1 MLILVAI
8 IIILSFQGIG
18 NIVNNAD
25 DVISGN
31 RLVKEI
37 AQREVDLLNWG
48 HQVNTLLTD
57 NRVSGMGFESD
68 DHKCELG
75 LWLYG
80 NKRKEAIQL
89 VPSLAPLFKGMEE
102 PHAKMHASA
111 RKIGDMFQQGRGHLG
126 DVFRKMKEDN
136 LAWMSNIEKTFPAEA
151 ESRLN
156 DVPND
161 PSQCSLGK
169 WMYSDETRELRR
181 TDSEFAVLFKELEF
195 PHEKLH
201 GRLADVRKFIDS
213 GDRIGAIDYFKRT
226 VEPVALQVAD
236 RIDKILNW
244 NDAGAVSLESAK
256 EIYTNETLPALK
268 RVQTQ
273 LSSIKNLA
281 QRSVMTD
288 EAMIAAAHETRRN
301 IIIIGVAAIVLGIFL
316 SIVMTRAITGPI
328 TRLAGTFRRV
338 AEERDLTLEVP
349 IKSRDEIGTMAA
361 ALNGLLRFL
370 EETFQKVIQIA
381 DAVESNTG
389 DVFDRSS
396 QNRERA
402 EREREKLKK
411 SVEIITRMKAAAGEV
426 SGLSLAQKEAAM
438 KTNITI
444 GELLA
449 LMDEVSSSATA
460 QNDIAA
466 TAAKRVREMGET
478 GSKVVGTA
486 AAQSEMVMEVSISVN
501 NMASAVEAMSNAV
514 KQASG
519 QSRAALEAVQE
530 GSKSVEATID
540 GMQSIAQSSG
550 QISEIIEVIT
560 DIAEQTN
567 LLALNAAIEA
577 ARAGSHGKGF
587 AVVADEVGKLAQRSS
602 RAAKEITLLIKDSTA
617 RVAEGTRLS
626 DESRQ
631 ALAKINDG
639 GRINMQ
645 AIDDIAHTSE
655 VMASGTRE
663 VQELMERLRSMAEQ
677 IGTMGQE
684 QVPTK
689 ESAENALA
697 SLVEKSKVISGL
709 VVKANEGARVIS
721 DEMTEIVERTDKMTE
736 MTREQDNRSHTLM
749 AIAEETSQ
757 SAEQT
762 ATGAGE
768 VVNITETLNGLSRDL
783 TQQVQQFTIRQQ
795 EFENLLAGEGDN
807 TTESSGNLEPIWT
820 AKSSGPE
827 VTAATGNDSVLD
839 VETEL
844 AMEADREES
853 AETEPAVE
861 ADRREDTGTEPA
873 VEADRE
879 EDVGTEPPVEAEQ
892 EEDVETGPP
901 VEADREEDVE
911 TEPPVEADRE
921 EDVGTEPPVDVGQEE
936 KNEPVLKGKTV
947 ADARAEDEM
956 DSEKLIKRRLTR
968 ALAKYGS
975 KY

>member
-1 MLILVAI
+1 MKENSLSIGNKLVIGFCTMLILVAVI
-8 IIILSFQGIG
+8 IFLSFTGIG
-18 NIVNNAD
+18 SIVKNAD

-37 AQREVDLLNWG
+37 AQREVDLLNWV
-48 HQVNTLLTD
+48 HHVNALLTD
-57 NRVSGMGFESD
+57 SSLAGMGFETD

-80 NKRKEAIQL
+80 NSRKEAEKRI
-89 VPSLAPLFKGMEE
+89 PSLAPLFKGMEK
-102 PHAKMHASA
+102 PHALMHASA
-111 RKIGDMFQQGRGHLG
+111 LKIGNIFQQGSHQSGNVLRQI
-126 DVFRKMKEDN
+126 KEDS
-136 LAWMSNIEKTFPAEA
+136 LAWMSTVKDTFPAEA
-151 ESRLN
+151 VNRLN
-156 DVPND
+156 DFPND
-161 PSQCSLGK
+161 PGQCSLGR
-169 WMYSDETRELRR
+169 WMYSDQTEKLRR
-181 TDSEFAVLFKELEF
+181 ADSEFAGLFKDLEF
-195 PHEKLH
+195 PHAKLH
-201 GRLADVRKFIDS
+201 GRLADVRKFINS
-213 GDRIGAIDYFKRT
+213 GDRIGAVDYFIRT
-226 VEPVALQVAD
+226 TAPVARQVAD
-236 RIDKILNW
+236 RIDKILDW
-244 NDAGAVSLESAK
+244 NATRVESLESAAT
-256 EIYTNETLPALK
+256 IYTHETLPALK
-268 RVQTQ
+268 RVQTE
-273 LSSIKNLA
+273 LAGIKNRV
-281 QRSVMTD
+281 QRNGMTD
-288 EAMIAAAHETRRN
+288 EAMIAAAQETRRN
-301 IIIIGVAAIVLGIFL
+301 IIIIGAAAIVLGIFL
-316 SIVMTRAITGPI
+316 SIIMTRAITGPI
-328 TRLAGTFRRV
+328 TRLADTFRRV

-349 IKSRDEIGTMAA
+349 ITSRDEIGSMAA

-370 EETFQKVIQIA
+370 EGTFQKVIQIA
-381 DAVESNTG
+381 DAVESHTG
-389 DVFDRSS
+389 NVFDRSS
-396 QNRERA
+396 KNRERA
-402 EREREKLKK
+402 EKEREKLNK
-411 SVEIITRMKAAAGEV
+411 SVEIISQMKAAAGEV

-449 LMDEVSSSATA
+449 LMDEVSASATA

-501 NMASAVEAMSNAV
+501 NMASAVDAMSNAV

-560 DIAEQTN
+560 EIAEQTN

-617 RVAEGTRLS
+617 RIAEGTRLS

-631 ALAKINDG
+631 ALEKINDG

-677 IGTMGQE
+677 IRTMAQE

-689 ESAENALA
+689 ESAEDALA

-721 DEMTEIVERTDKMTE
+721 DEMADIVERTDTMTE
-736 MTREQDNRSHTLM
+736 MTHEQDSRSRTLM
-749 AIAEETSQ
+749 TIAEETCR

-768 VVNITETLNGLSRDL
+768 VVNITASLNSLSRDL
-783 TQQVQQFTIRQQ
+783 TQQVQQFTLRQQ
-795 EFENLLAGEGDN
+795 EFENLLAGEN
-807 TTESSGNLEPIWT
+807 NSTTDGPVSLDT
-820 AKSSGPE
+820 AGTDDSSGPD
-827 VTAATGNDSVLD
+827 VTPVGSGDSIAD
-839 VETEL
+839 IATEL
-844 AMEADREES
+844 AMEADQGEDAETEPLMETDQDED
-853 AETEPAVE
+853 AETEPAVRN
-861 ADRREDTGTEPA
+861 DPD
-873 VEADRE
+873 
-879 EDVGTEPPVEAEQ
+879 
-892 EEDVETGPP
+892 
-901 VEADREEDVE
+901 
-911 TEPPVEADRE
+911 
-921 EDVGTEPPVDVGQEE
+921 E
-936 KNEPVLKGKTV
+936 KPEPVLVDKTL
-947 ADARAEDEM
+947 AGTSAEEEM
-956 DSEKLIKRRLTR
+956 DPEKLIKRRLAQ

-975 KY
+975 KH